1 MKVYVNAKAKG
12 DTIVKMEIISEKE
25 YNKRWDDTYEAY
37 YTSLEVFQAF
47 LDMRINQK
55 EFENPEKVIELFYS
69 YCQEKAED
77 EMYAKWEEMEVV
89 GA

>member
-1 MKVYVNAKAKG
+1 MKVYVNAKG
-12 DTIVKMEIISEKE
+12 DTVVNMEIISEKE
-25 YNKRWDDTYEAY
+25 YNKQWDDTYEAY

-77 EMYAKWEEMEVV
+77 EMRAKWKEMEVV
-89 GA
+89 VGA

>member
-1 MKVYVNAKAKG
+1 MKVYVNAKG
-12 DTIVKMEIISEKE
+12 DTVVNMEIISEKE
-25 YNKRWDDTYEAY
+25 YNKQWDDTYEAY

-69 YCQEKAED
+69 YCQEKAEN
-77 EMYAKWEEMEVV
+77 EMCAKWKEMEVV
-89 GA
+89 VGA